1 MKTTHPFVAP
11 VLGSTQSK
19 VNMEAYEQAIDQYN
33 EGNYLGAFYQ
43 LLDHLNPEFRTKYG
57 NANGTEF
64 HIPHGSILVHI
75 RIADDRLHISAD
87 FLILP
92 EKGRVA
98 MLRQVAD
105 LNINR
110 LMLPRFRKEDDRLMM
125 EYACP
130 LSQSHP
136 HKLYFILRN
145 ICHVGDR
152 YDDEF
157 CTKFGAQ
164 RSYEPQVTPYPEE
177 EVTRIYE
184 AVRQTCRETLDA
196 VKEYETE
203 RKYGYSWNVID
214 IALYKIAYFAHPQGQ
229 LLNDLDKAV
238 DDMDKELPVAELV
251 AKGKAFL
258 ERLLAMPREEMAR
271 DLYLV
276 DTLVSTKRRSSLNN
290 VQENFKE
297 VYQEATEAI
306 ESENF
311 ERSTVRILYKFY
323 EMYYYNDVQDDLN
336 AVVAGALGKSA
347 GKTMEEASEIL
358 YEALEKIMEDDL
370 SADDGDFDAGE
381 LGIAGAAAAE
391 QVQQMAYEGLFMG
404 FLDMHR
410 CAEGELSPLA
420 VCSIRDHGREEKFC
434 TAFFGSFSPSDAL
447 HRAVDY
453 AGQHNTTTAYALEYL
468 TVDMQVDDNAPEAR
482 RILDRRRPSLI
493 RAMESAFAQC
503 PAVAAKITFD
513 TDQREAIVDYNPLWL
528 ERQRLSNPRL
538 GGMEGGMKR

>member
-358 YEALEKIMEDDL
+358 YEALEK
-370 SADDGDFDAGE
+370 SWRTTSRRTT
-381 LGIAGAAAAE
+381 GISTPGSWASP
-391 QVQQMAYEGLFMG
+391 VRPPRS
-404 FLDMHR
+404 R
-410 CAEGELSPLA
+410 CSRWPPP
-420 VCSIRDHGREEKFC
+420 C
-434 TAFFGSFSPSDAL
+434 
-447 HRAVDY
+447 
-453 AGQHNTTTAYALEYL
+453 
-468 TVDMQVDDNAPEAR
+468 
-482 RILDRRRPSLI
+482 
-493 RAMESAFAQC
+493 RAMSRRCRPRCRRHWPKATWPNTCGWRRNSSKNDGTGPRAT
-503 PAVAAKITFD
+503 KIT
-513 TDQREAIVDYNPLWL
+513 ALNPYILWN
-528 ERQRLSNPRL
+528 RTIFTRRYS
-538 GGMEGGMKR
+538 K

>member
-1 MKTTHPFVAP
+1 
-11 VLGSTQSK
+11 
-19 VNMEAYEQAIDQYN
+19 
-33 EGNYLGAFYQ
+33 
-43 LLDHLNPEFRTKYG
+43 
-57 NANGTEF
+57 
-64 HIPHGSILVHI
+64 
-75 RIADDRLHISAD
+75 
-87 FLILP
+87 
-92 EKGRVA
+92 
-98 MLRQVAD
+98 
-105 LNINR
+105 
-110 LMLPRFRKEDDRLMM
+110 
-125 EYACP
+125 
-130 LSQSHP
+130 
-136 HKLYFILRN
+136 
-145 ICHVGDR
+145 
-152 YDDEF
+152 
-157 CTKFGAQ
+157 
-164 RSYEPQVTPYPEE
+164 VTPYPEE

-358 YEALEKIMEDDL
+358 YEALEKVMEDDL

-391 QVQQMAYEGLFMG
+391 QVQQMAAAMQGHVAQMQAAMQEALAKG
-404 FLDMHR
+404 DM
-410 CAEGELSPLA
+410 AEYMRLA
-420 VCSIRDHGREEKFC
+420 QEFQQKMMEQ
-434 TAFFGSFSPSDAL
+434 AL
-447 HRAVDY
+447 
-453 AGQHNTTTAYALEYL
+453 GQ
-468 TVDMQVDDNAPEAR
+468 Q
-482 RILDRRRPSLI
+482 
-493 RAMESAFAQC
+493 
-503 PAVAAKITFD
+503 K
-513 TDQREAIVDYNPLWL
+513 
-528 ERQRLSNPRL
+528 
-538 GGMEGGMKR
+538 

>member
-336 AVVAGALGKSA
+336 AVVAGRSASRPGKRWRRLRRSCTKHSKKSWRTTSRRTT
-347 GKTMEEASEIL
+347 GISTPGSWASPVRPPR
-358 YEALEKIMEDDL
+358 
-370 SADDGDFDAGE
+370 S
-381 LGIAGAAAAE
+381 
-391 QVQQMAYEGLFMG
+391 
-404 FLDMHR
+404 R
-410 CAEGELSPLA
+410 CSRWPPP
-420 VCSIRDHGREEKFC
+420 C
-434 TAFFGSFSPSDAL
+434 
-447 HRAVDY
+447 
-453 AGQHNTTTAYALEYL
+453 
-468 TVDMQVDDNAPEAR
+468 
-482 RILDRRRPSLI
+482 
-493 RAMESAFAQC
+493 RAMSRRC
-503 PAVAAKITFD
+503 
-513 TDQREAIVDYNPLWL
+513 R
-528 ERQRLSNPRL
+528 PRCRRHWPKATWPNTC
-538 GGMEGGMKR
+538 GWRRNSSKK

>member
-251 AKGKAFL
+251 AKGKAFCSQCRARRWRATFTWSTRWFRPSAAPRSTTCRRTSRRCTR
-258 ERLLAMPREEMAR
+258 RLPKPSNRRISSVAPSASS
-271 DLYLV
+271 
-276 DTLVSTKRRSSLNN
+276 TSSTKC
-290 VQENFKE
+290 
-297 VYQEATEAI
+297 I
-306 ESENF
+306 
-311 ERSTVRILYKFY
+311 
-323 EMYYYNDVQDDLN
+323 
-336 AVVAGALGKSA
+336 
-347 GKTMEEASEIL
+347 
-358 YEALEKIMEDDL
+358 
-370 SADDGDFDAGE
+370 
-381 LGIAGAAAAE
+381 
-391 QVQQMAYEGLFMG
+391 
-404 FLDMHR
+404 
-410 CAEGELSPLA
+410 
-420 VCSIRDHGREEKFC
+420 
-434 TAFFGSFSPSDAL
+434 
-447 HRAVDY
+447 
-453 AGQHNTTTAYALEYL
+453 TTT
-468 TVDMQVDDNAPEAR
+468 TCR
-482 RILDRRRPSLI
+482 
-493 RAMESAFAQC
+493 
-503 PAVAAKITFD
+503 T
-513 TDQREAIVDYNPLWL
+513 T
-528 ERQRLSNPRL
+528 
-538 GGMEGGMKR
+538 

>member
-1 MKTTHPFVAP
+1 MTDAPTTGHCHNENYMKTTHPFVAP

-57 NANGTEF
+57 NADGTEF
-64 HIPHGSILVHI
+64 HIPHGSILVNI

-87 FLILP
+87 FLVLP

-110 LMLPRFRKEDDRLMM
+110 LMLARFRKEGDKLMM

-157 CTKFGAQ
+157 CTKFGAR

-177 EVTRIYE
+177 EVARIHE

-276 DTLVSTKRRSSLNN
+276 DTLVSTKRPFLAQQRAGKLQGGVPGGYRSHRIGKFRAQHRAHPLQVLRN
-290 VQENFKE
+290 VLLQRRAGRPERRRGGGARQVGRENDGRGFGDP
-297 VYQEATEAI
+297 V
-306 ESENF
+306 
-311 ERSTVRILYKFY
+311 RSTRKNHGGRPLGGRRGFRRRG
-323 EMYYYNDVQDDLN
+323 
-336 AVVAGALGKSA
+336 AGHRRCGRR
-347 GKTMEEASEIL
+347 G
-358 YEALEKIMEDDL
+358 
-370 SADDGDFDAGE
+370 
-381 LGIAGAAAAE
+381 AGAA
-391 QVQQMAYEGLFMG
+391 
-404 FLDMHR
+404 D
-410 CAEGELSPLA
+410 
-420 VCSIRDHGREEKFC
+420 GRPPC
-434 TAFFGSFSPSDAL
+434 
-447 HRAVDY
+447 
-453 AGQHNTTTAYALEYL
+453 
-468 TVDMQVDDNAPEAR
+468 
-482 RILDRRRPSLI
+482 
-493 RAMESAFAQC
+493 RAMSRRCKPRCRRHWPKATW
-503 PAVAAKITFD
+503 PNTAAGARNSSK
-513 TDQREAIVDYNPLWL
+513 
-528 ERQRLSNPRL
+528 
-538 GGMEGGMKR
+538 K

>member
-57 NANGTEF
+57 NADGTEF
-64 HIPHGSILVHI
+64 HIPHGSILVNI

-87 FLILP
+87 FLVLP

-110 LMLPRFRKEDDRLMM
+110 LMLARFRKEGDKLMM

-164 RSYEPQVTPYPEE
+164 
-177 EVTRIYE
+177 RIYE

-391 QVQQMAYEGLFMG
+391 QVQQMAAAMQGHVAQMQAAMQEALAKG
-404 FLDMHR
+404 DM
-410 CAEGELSPLA
+410 AEYMRLA
-420 VCSIRDHGREEKFC
+420 QEFQQKMMEQ
-434 TAFFGSFSPSDAL
+434 AL
-447 HRAVDY
+447 
-453 AGQHNTTTAYALEYL
+453 GQ
-468 TVDMQVDDNAPEAR
+468 Q
-482 RILDRRRPSLI
+482 
-493 RAMESAFAQC
+493 
-503 PAVAAKITFD
+503 K
-513 TDQREAIVDYNPLWL
+513 
-528 ERQRLSNPRL
+528 
-538 GGMEGGMKR
+538 

>member
-57 NANGTEF
+57 NADGTEF
-64 HIPHGSILVHI
+64 HIPHGSILVNI

-87 FLILP
+87 FLVLP

-110 LMLPRFRKEDDRLMM
+110 LMLARFRKEGDKLMM

-271 DLYLV
+271 DRQV
-276 DTLVSTKRRSSLNN
+276 GRKNDGGGFGDPV
-290 VQENFKE
+290 
-297 VYQEATEAI
+297 
-306 ESENF
+306 
-311 ERSTVRILYKFY
+311 RSTRKNHGGRPLGGRRGFRRRG
-323 EMYYYNDVQDDLN
+323 
-336 AVVAGALGKSA
+336 AGHRRCGRR
-347 GKTMEEASEIL
+347 G
-358 YEALEKIMEDDL
+358 
-370 SADDGDFDAGE
+370 
-381 LGIAGAAAAE
+381 AGAADGRRHAGPCRAD
-391 QVQQMAYEGLFMG
+391 AG
-404 FLDMHR
+404 
-410 CAEGELSPLA
+410 
-420 VCSIRDHGREEKFC
+420 RDAGGTGQRRHGRIHAAGAGIPAKNDG
-434 TAFFGSFSPSDAL
+434 TGP
-447 HRAVDY
+447 RA
-453 AGQHNTTTAYALEYL
+453 T
-468 TVDMQVDDNAPEAR
+468 
-482 RILDRRRPSLI
+482 
-493 RAMESAFAQC
+493 
-503 PAVAAKITFD
+503 KIT
-513 TDQREAIVDYNPLWL
+513 ALNPYILWN
-528 ERQRLSNPRL
+528 RTIFTRRYS
-538 GGMEGGMKR
+538 K

>member
-1 MKTTHPFVAP
+1 MKITHAYVAP
-11 VLGSTQSK
+11 AIGSTQSK
-19 VNMEAYEQAIDQYN
+19 VSMEAWEQSLERYN
-33 EGNYLGAFYQ
+33 EGKHLEAFHL
-43 LLDHLNPEFRTKYG
+43 LLDHLNPGFRAKYG
-57 NANGTEF
+57 NADGTEF
-64 HIPHGSILVHI
+64 HIPHGSILVNI
-75 RIADDRLHISAD
+75 LVRDGRLEVHAD
-87 FLILP
+87 FLRLP

-105 LNINR
+105 LTLNR
-110 LMLPRFRKEDDRLMM
+110 LLLPRFRKEGDRLRM
-125 EYACP
+125 EYVCP
-130 LSQSHP
+130 LAQSHP
-136 HKLYFILRN
+136 HKIYFVLRN

-391 QVQQMAYEGLFMG
+391 QVQQMAAAMQGHVAQMQAAMQEALAKG
-404 FLDMHR
+404 DM
-410 CAEGELSPLA
+410 AEYMRLA
-420 VCSIRDHGREEKFC
+420 QEFQQKMMEQ
-434 TAFFGSFSPSDAL
+434 AL
-447 HRAVDY
+447 
-453 AGQHNTTTAYALEYL
+453 GQ
-468 TVDMQVDDNAPEAR
+468 Q
-482 RILDRRRPSLI
+482 
-493 RAMESAFAQC
+493 
-503 PAVAAKITFD
+503 K
-513 TDQREAIVDYNPLWL
+513 
-528 ERQRLSNPRL
+528 
-538 GGMEGGMKR
+538 